1 MWTLIHAPKTHADH
15 EEDRMNYRLPKLAST
30 LALLLSVSPRAS
42 AQAPSLPSVS
52 ANTPRAVTLIT
63 GDTVT
68 ISGAR
73 GEAVGIRRAP
83 GREGV
88 RFETKR
94 LALPGVGDR
103 HLFVIPEDAAP
114 LIAAGKVDRRL
125 FDVTQLLEFEYD
137 DAHRSSL
144 PFIITYKNGAG
155 ARAAAGSRSVAGAVV
170 GRALDSVN
178 GVSVVAPK
186 ARVGDVWNAV
196 ISGRAAS
203 GSTQAVPSEPIAN
216 IWLDGLLR
224 PVLDRSVPQ
233 IGAPAAWA
241 LGYEGDGVVVGVLD
255 TGVDDTHPDLID
267 SVLASRNFTVDP
279 DADEVGHGTHVA
291 SIIAGSGA
299 ASGGQYRG
307 VAPGALLVAAKVCEG
322 FGCPES
328 SIIAGMQW
336 AVAEEGARI
345 VNMSLG
351 GTDTPGYD
359 PMEEALTTL
368 TSLYGAL
375 FVVSAGNSGE
385 FEPTVGTP
393 ATVAAAL
400 AVGAVDR
407 DESLAFFSSRGM
419 TPEGLIKP
427 DLTAPG
433 VDIVAAR
440 AAGTELGE
448 LVGDDYVMASGTS
461 MAAPHVAGAA
471 ALLLQRHPIWVPAD
485 LKSALVGSAAYN
497 PAISANAQGGGR
509 VDVAAAIDTSLL
521 ASASSLSFGVARWPH
536 EDDAPITRS
545 VTYRNLGAATE
556 LALQFDVFDPG
567 GAPAPDGMFRV
578 EPTTLVLPAGGS
590 ASVRVTANTQLGS
603 ADGVYGGRLVASDAT
618 GTALGIP
625 VAVNREI
632 ESYDLVLHH
641 TDRQGQPAADFSTL
655 LLGLDSFILEF
666 IGPESGQDRVYR
678 LPKGRY
684 AVEAFIFESQPA
696 PPSLLVA
703 PNLQPAADTVLELDA
718 RTATAVQ
725 ITNPKPGL
733 EPHSAT
739 LSYELRTPT
748 SGLSSTIVFDID
760 TPTYYSG
767 MIEPLDPTM
776 TSALQGL
783 WQDPSVTPLG
793 VYTGGWLGPEG
804 RLPAGDFIVDLDQLA
819 VVHQSYAA
827 SLGTQLPNNDVSIA
841 IYQDTGYGSS
851 TLDLALPSERVEHYY
866 SGDPELRWINGF
878 FSYDDDFSQLFFMD
892 GSPAQY
898 RAGSTYRSR
907 WNEPVFCIA
916 MPDVETFFPL
926 TYREGNV
933 LSFGSP
939 LYADSEG
946 HMGALVQDVQS
957 RLYRNGE
964 LLGEGGQFELPPEAA
979 TYRYEL
985 ESTQAMFDLTTEQRL
1000 VWTFTSSQPPEGEL
1014 VRLPVLTVRYQT
1026 LLDAQGQAPSGPFS
1040 LPLRVFR
1047 YGNGIATDTTLPR
1060 VEVSYDDGLTWAPT
1074 AVLPSGEGYE
1084 AQLDHPSGVRYV
1096 SLRASTEDANGL
1108 MVEQT
1113 VLRAYAIAGVP

>member
-1 MWTLIHAPKTHADH
+1 
-15 EEDRMNYRLPKLAST
+15 MNHRLPKLAST
-30 LALLLSVSPRAS
+30 LALLLSVSPLAM
-42 AQAPSLPSVS
+42 AQSPSLPAATAS
-52 ANTPRAVTLIT
+52 TPRAITLIT

-68 ISGAR
+68 VSGAR
-73 GEAVGIRRAP
+73 GESVGIRRAP
-83 GREGV
+83 GRERL

-94 LALPGVGDR
+94 LALPGASEP

-125 FDVTQLLEFEYD
+125 FDVTLLLEFEYD
-137 DAHRSSL
+137 DAHRASL
-144 PFIITYKNGAG
+144 PFIVTYRNGAG
-155 ARAAAGSRSVAGAVV
+155 ARAAIGSRALAGAVV

-186 ARVGDVWNAV
+186 ARVGDVWNRV
-196 ISGRAAS
+196 ISGPAAA
-203 GSTQAVPSEPIAN
+203 GSTQAAVSEPIAN

-233 IGAPAAWA
+233 IGAPTAWD

-255 TGVDDTHPDLID
+255 TGVDDTHPDLFER
-267 SVLASRNFTVDP
+267 VLASRNFTLEP
-279 DADEVGHGTHVA
+279 DDDEVGHGTHVA

-307 VAPGALLVAAKVCEG
+307 VAPGALLVAGKVCEV

-336 AVAEEGARI
+336 AVAEEGARV
-345 VNMSLG
+345 VNMSLSG
-351 GTDTPGYD
+351 SDTPGYD
-359 PMEEALTTL
+359 PLEEALTTL
-368 TSLYGAL
+368 TAQYGAL
-375 FVVSAGNSGE
+375 FVVSAGNSGD
-385 FEPTVGTP
+385 FEPTVGSP

-407 DESLAFFSSRGM
+407 DEALALFSSRGM
-419 TPEGLIKP
+419 TPEGLLKP

-440 AAGTELGE
+440 AAGSELGA

-471 ALLLQRHPIWVPAD
+471 ALLLQRHPIWAPAD
-485 LKSALVGSAAYN
+485 VKSALVSSAVYN

-509 VDVAAAIDTSLL
+509 VDVAAAIDTTLL
-521 ASASSLSFGVARWPH
+521 ASAPSLSFGVARWPH
-536 EDDAPITRS
+536 EDDEPIPRT

-556 LALQFDVFDPG
+556 LAFQVDAFDPA

-578 EPTTLVLPAGGS
+578 EPAVLVLPAGGS
-590 ASVRVTANTQLGS
+590 ASVRVTADTRLGA
-603 ADGVYGGRLVASDAT
+603 ADGVYGGRLIASDAT

-625 VAVNREI
+625 IVVNREI

-655 LLGLDSFILEF
+655 LVGLDSFLFEF

-678 LPKGRY
+678 VPKGRY
-684 AVEAFIFESQPA
+684 AVEAFIFEEQPA
-696 PPSLLVA
+696 PPSLLLA
-703 PNLQPAADTVLELDA
+703 PNLQPVADTVLELDA
-718 RTATAVQ
+718 RSASAVQ
-725 ITNPKPGL
+725 MTISKPGL

-739 LSYELRTPT
+739 LTYDIRSPDG
-748 SGLSSTIVFDID
+748 GLSSVIVFNID

-767 MIEPLDPTM
+767 MIEPLDPTL
-776 TSALQGL
+776 TSTLQGL
-783 WQDPSVTPLG
+783 WQDPSATPLA
-793 VYTGGWLGPEG
+793 VYAGGWRGREG
-804 RLPAGDFIVDLDQLA
+804 RLPAGDFSVDLDQLA
-819 VVHQSYAA
+819 VVHQSLAA
-827 SLGTQLPNNDVSIA
+827 SIGTQLPHNDLYIA
-841 IYQDTGYGSS
+841 LYQDRGFGSS
-851 TLDLALPSERVEHYY
+851 TIETTLPSERVEYYY
-866 SGDPELRWINGF
+866 SDDPELRWMNGF
-878 FSYDDDFSQLFFMD
+878 LAYDDEFSQIFFLD
-892 GSPAQY
+892 GSPSQY
-898 RAGSTYRSR
+898 LAGSTYRSR

-916 MPDVETFFPL
+916 IPDVDTFAPL
-926 TYREGNV
+926 VYRQGNV
-933 LSFGSP
+933 LSLGTP

-946 HMGALVQDVQS
+946 HLGALAQEARS

-964 LLGEGGQFELPPEAA
+964 LFAEGVQFDLPPEAA
-979 TYRYEL
+979 DYRYEI
-985 ESTQAMFDLTTEQRL
+985 ESTQTLFDLTTEQRL

-1014 VRLPVLTVRYQT
+1014 VRLPALTVRYQPA
-1026 LLDAQGQAPSGPFS
+1026 LDAQGQAPSGPFP

-1047 YGNGIATDTTLPR
+1047 YGSGTATDVSLPR

-1074 AVLPSGEGYE
+1074 LVLPSEGGYE
-1084 AQLDHPSGVRYV
+1084 AWLDHPSGARYV
-1096 SLRASTEDANGL
+1096 SLRASTEDANFT
-1108 MVEQT
+1108 VEQT
-1113 VLRAYAIAGVP
+1113 VLRAYAIVGAP